1 MSYLETIAQ
10 NPGSSRIPPYLI
22 LLAFVYSLLLPGS
35 VVLAQERWFQIE
47 VSVFSNESYADRAEE
62 VWQAANQE
70 LAYPGNMR
78 KLQSLLDFLFID
90 SLLPDTGFAVSLERP
105 EPTPEQILAQQIA
118 QFGPEPATTGSGFTF
133 IDFERDSFL
142 QLPNSES
149 DFQQTNRA
157 LERSPDH
164 RLLFHG
170 LWRQPV
176 ENTAD
181 AVPVFVSG
189 GQLFGEHPELQGSIT
204 IRFNDNR
211 DRVVIDTNLWL
222 TEFSTLPLEN
232 SEWELPAIPGDYL
245 PARMQVEDALNNS
258 TWHPIQV
265 YLMQQS
271 REMRST
277 EFHYLD
283 HPALGV
289 VIEVN
294 PYEVPP
300 LLLQPEI

>member
-1 MSYLETIAQ
+1 MSYPETTAQ
-10 NPGSSRIPPYLI
+10 YPGSKRISLCLI
-22 LLAFVYSLLLPGS
+22 LLTFVSSLLLPGRM
-35 VVLAQERWFQIE
+35 VLAQERWFQVE

-62 VWQAANQE
+62 VWQAAKQQ
-70 LAYPGNMR
+70 LAYPDNMR
-78 KLQSLLDFLFID
+78 KLQSLLDFLFLD
-90 SLLPDTGFAVSLERP
+90 SLLPDTGFADSLERP
-105 EPTPEQILAQQIA
+105 QPTPEQMLAQQIA
-118 QFGPEPATTGSGFTF
+118 QFGPEPATTGTGFNF

-142 QLPNSES
+142 QLPNSAS

-181 AVPVFVSG
+181 AIPVFVSG

-222 TEFSTLPLEN
+222 TEFSTVPLE
-232 SEWELPAIPGDYL
+232 SSDWELPDIPGDYL
-245 PARMQVEDALNNS
+245 PARMQVEDALNNA

-300 LLLQPEI
+300 LILQPEI